1 MRKIDLGQTI
11 AILANLGVIAGIVFL
26 GVELQQNNRL
36 LSAEA
41 QYGRRQID
49 QARVLT
55 LVESGELSDIL
66 VRARSGEELSEP
78 EEFRLFLLS
87 LNWIQ
92 DWEWKYEQIQAGNLA
107 DDGTLLRDI
116 ERSFRNSEAYFI
128 PERIFRR
135 AWEIAIS
142 ARDPEF
148 AHYVESNVLY
158 QLE

>member
-1 MRKIDLGQTI
+1 MKQIDLGQTVT
-11 AILANLGVIAGIVFL
+11 ILANLGVIAGIIFL

-36 LSAEA
+36 LTAEA
-41 QYGRRQID
+41 QFGRRLTD

-55 LVESGELSDIL
+55 LIESGELADIL

-78 EEFRLFLLS
+78 DEFRLFLLS

-92 DWEWKYEQIQAGNLA
+92 DWEWMYGQIQAGNLV
-107 DDGTLLRDI
+107 DDGTLLREI
-116 ERSFRNSEAYFI
+116 ERSFRNPDSFYI

-135 AWEIAIS
+135 TWNIAFS
-142 ARDPEF
+142 ARNPEF
-148 AHYVESNVLY
+148 VQYVESNVLN